1 MSETLMTEADQTNEG
16 STPQP
21 VEEAEA
27 KTEQSAEATNTEETQ
42 QQAETVADQQDS
54 DESSA
59 ESETS
64 EQEPEKEGAPE
75 KYEFNDKVADAP
87 QLLDPEV
94 LTAFGEVAKEL
105 DLPQEAAQ
113 KVLDK
118 VAPVI
123 QARQAKEVDKARTEW
138 AESSKSDDEF
148 GGENLNANLEV
159 AKTALNA
166 FGTDPLKQLLSESG
180 LGNHPEVIRFM
191 YRAGKAISEDSY
203 VGNSQGA
210 DPKGNTPKDFNGI
223 ANALYSNQQNK

>member
-1 MSETLMTEADQTNEG
+1 MTEANQTNEG
-16 STPQP
+16 STQQA
-21 VEEAEA
+21 VEGTE
-27 KTEQSAEATNTEETQ
+27 TEQSVETTTTENTQ
-42 QQAETVADQQDS
+42 QQTETVADQQDS
-54 DESSA
+54 DESSV

-64 EQEPEKEGAPE
+64 DQEATKEGAPE
-75 KYEFNDKVADAP
+75 KYEFNTKVADAP
-87 QLLDPEV
+87 EELDPEV
-94 LTAFGEVAKEL
+94 VTAFGEVAKEL

-123 QARQAKEVDKARTEW
+123 QARQAEQVEKAREEW
-138 AESSKSDDEF
+138 LGESQSDDEF

-159 AKTALNA
+159 AKSALNA
-166 FGTDPLKQLLSESG
+166 FGTDPFKQLLQESG

-210 DPKGNTPKDFNGI
+210 SAKGNGIPKDFDGI

>member
-1 MSETLMTEADQTNEG
+1 MSESLMTEAEQTNEG
-16 STPQP
+16 STQQP
-21 VEEAEA
+21 VEEAQ
-27 KTEQSAEATNTEETQ
+27 TEQSAETTTTEETQ
-42 QQAETVADQQDS
+42 QQAENVADQQDS
-54 DESSA
+54 DESSV
-59 ESETS
+59 ESKTS
-64 EQEPEKEGAPE
+64 EQETKEGAPE
-75 KYEFNDKVADAP
+75 TYEFNDKVADAP
-87 QLLDPEV
+87 DVLDPEV

-123 QARQAKEVDKARTEW
+123 QARQAEQVEKARIDW
-138 AESSKSDDEF
+138 AEESKSDQEF
-148 GGENLNANLEV
+148 GGETFETNLEV

-166 FGTDPLKQLLSESG
+166 FGTDPFKQLLSESG

-203 VGNSQGA
+203 VGNSEGA
-210 DPKGNTPKDFNGI
+210 VGQSNVPKDFNGI

>member
-16 STPQP
+16 STQQP
-21 VEEAEA
+21 VEETQ
-27 KTEQSAEATNTEETQ
+27 TEQSAETTTTETQ
-42 QQAETVADQQDS
+42 QQAETVTDQQDS
-54 DESSA
+54 DESST

-64 EQEPEKEGAPE
+64 EQETTKEGAPD

-87 QLLDPEV
+87 EVLDPEV

-105 DLPQEAAQ
+105 DLPQDAAQ

-123 QARQAKEVDKARTEW
+123 QARQAEQVEQARTEW

-159 AKTALNA
+159 AKTALDA

-210 DPKGNTPKDFNGI
+210 NPKGGVPKDFNGI

>member
-1 MSETLMTEADQTNEG
+1 MSETLMTEANQTNEG
-16 STPQP
+16 STQQA
-21 VEEAEA
+21 VEGTQAE
-27 KTEQSAEATNTEETQ
+27 KSVETTNTENTQ
-42 QQAETVADQQDS
+42 QQTETVADQQDS
-54 DESSA
+54 DESSV

-64 EQEPEKEGAPE
+64 EQEIPKGAPE

-87 QLLDPEV
+87 EVLDPDV

-123 QARQAKEVDKARTEW
+123 QARQAEQVEKARVEW
-138 AESSKSDDEF
+138 AEDSKSDEEF
-148 GGENLNANLEV
+148 GGETFNANIEV

-166 FGTDPLKQLLSESG
+166 FGTVPFKQLLSESG

-210 DPKGNTPKDFNGI
+210 NAKSNGIPKDFNGI

>member
-1 MSETLMTEADQTNEG
+1 MTEANQTNEG
-16 STPQP
+16 DTQQP
-21 VEEAEA
+21 VDAT
-27 KTEQSAEATNTEETQ
+27 TEQSTEATTETK
-42 QQAETVADQQDS
+42 QQAEAVQDQQDS

-64 EQEPEKEGAPE
+64 ESETPEGAPE
-75 KYEFNDKVADAP
+75 KYEFNAKVADAP
-87 QLLDPEV
+87 DELDPEV
-94 LTAFGEVAKEL
+94 LTAFGEVAKDL
-105 DLPQEAAQ
+105 DLSQEAAQ

-123 QARQAKEVDKARTEW
+123 QARQAQEVEKVRADWASESQSDK
-138 AESSKSDDEF
+138 EF
-148 GGENLNANLEV
+148 GGENLKANLEV
-159 AKTALNA
+159 AKSSLNA
-166 FGTDPLKQLLSESG
+166 FGTDALKSLLSESG

-210 DPKGNTPKDFNGI
+210 NAKGGVPKDFNGI

>member
-1 MSETLMTEADQTNEG
+1 MTEANQTNEG
-16 STPQP
+16 STQQA
-21 VEEAEA
+21 VEGTE
-27 KTEQSAEATNTEETQ
+27 TEQSVETTTTENTQ

-54 DESSA
+54 DESSV

-64 EQEPEKEGAPE
+64 EQETTEGAPE

-87 QLLDPEV
+87 EVLDPEV

-118 VAPVI
+118 VAPVM
-123 QARQAKEVDKARTEW
+123 QARQAAVVEQVKLDWANESQADK
-138 AESSKSDDEF
+138 EF
-148 GGENLNANLEV
+148 GGESLNDNLEI
-159 AKTALNA
+159 AKSSLNA
-166 FGTDPLKQLLSESG
+166 FGTDALKSLLQESG

-203 VGNSQGA
+203 VGNSDGA
-210 DPKGNTPKDFNGI
+210 NAKSNGIPKDFNGI